1 MGLDIYFNKVKKEKE
16 ELGYFRKVNF
26 LIKFFGDIK
35 NRNPIKINK
44 KEVEELLNL
53 CSTVLKY
60 HEENPSDKIV
70 ASKVLPTQDGFFFGS
85 TDYDEH
91 YYEDVKNTK
100 EFIENVLLGQ
110 FDNLQENECIE
121 LYISY

>member
-26 LIKFFGDIK
+26 LIKFFKDVR
-35 NRNPIKINK
+35 NRNPIKIDK
-44 KEVEELLNL
+44 KEVEGLLNL
-53 CSTVLKY
+53 CNIVLKY
-60 HEENPSDKIV
+60 HDENPNDQAVANKI
-70 ASKVLPTQDGFFFGS
+70 LPSQDGFFFGS

-91 YYEDVKNTK
+91 YYDSVKEVK
-100 EFIENVLLGQ
+100 EFIETKLLKA
-110 FDNLQENECIE
+110 FNNLKNDESIE